1 MSPTDAPGGLLFAAP
16 MHIEARLVGWGARQA
31 HVHRTGMGPRNAAA
45 AAQELRRL
53 PGGALVVI
61 GFCGALERHL
71 QPGEIVVADRV
82 YAADDEGHA
91 EASVRCEGAAE
102 LAGVLAESGLRV
114 HLAPVVCVGRLALGE
129 RREQLRKGGAA
140 AVDMESVWLSP
151 GAEQRPFG
159 VVRVVL
165 DTPER
170 ELLRPQMLPLA
181 LRAGAVLRKSAAILQ
196 RRVSQS
202 GLHTLL
208 PGGPLGAERGPTQSG
223 ESEV

>member
-1 MSPTDAPGGLLFAAP
+1 MSPVDTSGRLLFAAP

-31 HVHRTGMGPRNAAA
+31 HVHRTGMGPRNATA

-61 GFCGALERHL
+61 GFCGALEHDL

-91 EASVRCEGAAE
+91 EASVRCDGAGK
-102 LAGVLAESGLRV
+102 LAGVLSESGLRV
-114 HLAPVVCVGRLALGE
+114 HLGPVVCVGRLALGE

-181 LRAGAVLRKSAAILQ
+181 LRAGAVLRKTAAILQ

-208 PGGPLGAERGPTQSG
+208 PGGPPSVERGPTQSG